1 MSAISPQLRSS
12 PAVKWTVGYLIVW
25 TILLF
30 EIRTLQMLPNWGHI
44 VWGSLSVAL
53 VWYWWKATSENH
65 HRSRLERYLI
75 ATVAFILWW
84 QLTLVVLDTLIMDS
98 ARANVARWG
107 TASLFM
113 IGLLWMVWGVERAS
127 VHYQK
132 IKQNSEWLRDA
143 SNEKSANTKLAS
155 VVWNPLNLDAHY
167 YAVQWWPPRPVS
179 LLRSI
184 RNRQAAT
191 ALPRAQRSPKLDQS
205 LLALISYTLLFLL
218 VALLFSQIGGCR
230 EIYEMPAGGGEQQ
243 QLAQVV
249 KIKKVIRK
257 KYIINPLSSIIFAV
271 PPIDDVQLEL
281 TEITKHAYQIGQGEG
296 KGAGFSGGTYR
307 GKVRFIRLEYSGGDW
322 DQDYGVG
329 GDLNMLLEY
338 GIRTQ
343 HKVAERTESRTIGQ
357 LANFPLG
364 KSPPLV
370 YMTGQKNISLS
381 NSEVKTLREYLTDK
395 HGMLFGDNGGS
406 RHFHNQFLSMMNRVL
421 PNVKPV
427 PIPLD
432 DVIHRIPYQIPYL
445 PYVAPHGGKEAL
457 GWYKDGRWLAYYHPG
472 DIGDAWSDGH
482 AGVSADIWESCYRI
496 GTNVTFYAH
505 SEYSKWLDAQEK
517 D

>member
-1 MSAISPQLRSS
+1 MNHSKSDRRFANP
-12 PAVKWTVGYLIVW
+12 VHWTLGYLAVW
-25 TILLF
+25 TLLLL
-30 EIRTLQMLPNWGHI
+30 EIRTLQSVPDWLHI
-44 VWGSLSVAL
+44 VMETISIPLGIFWL
-53 VWYWWKATSENH
+53 
-65 HRSRLERYLI
+65 RRCDCDRQLI
-75 ATVAFILWW
+75 PHQKWIVLTILYILWW
-84 QLTLVVLDTLIMDS
+84 QLGMVVLDVAILDT
-98 ARANVARWG
+98 ARATAARWG
-107 TASLFM
+107 TVGLFG
-113 IGLLWMVWGVERAS
+113 IGLLWVVWGVEQAS
-127 VHYQK
+127 AHYRQ
-132 IKQNSEWLRDA
+132 A
-143 SNEKSANTKLAS
+143 KLAGDQIPS
-155 VVWNPLNLDAHY
+155 GSPAPIWNPLNLDASF
-167 YAVQWWPPRPVS
+167 YAVQWLPPRPGPI
-179 LLRSI
+179 LTYLRHPQDP
-184 RNRQAAT
+184 NV
-191 ALPRAQRSPKLDQS
+191 LPHNQRSRKLDQS
-205 LLALISYTLLFLL
+205 FLALISYTFAFLIL
-218 VALLFSQIGGCR
+218 ALLLSQLGGCR
-230 EIYEMPAGGGEQQ
+230 EIYEMPAGGGEQK

-271 PPIDDVQLEL
+271 PPIDEIQLKL
-281 TEITKHAYQIGQGEG
+281 TEITKHAYQVGQGEG
-296 KGAGFSGGTYR
+296 QGAGFSGGTFR

-322 DQDYGVG
+322 NQDYGVG

-357 LANFPLG
+357 LNNFPLR

-370 YMTGQKNISLS
+370 YMTGQQNISLS
-381 NSEVKTLREYLTDK
+381 KSEVKTLREYLTEK

-406 RHFHNQFLSMMNRVL
+406 RHFHNQFLAMMNRVL

-445 PYVAPHGGKEAL
+445 PYVAPHGGKESL

-482 AGVSADIWESCYRI
+482 AGVNAEIWEACYRI

-505 SEYSKWLDAQEK
+505 SEYSKWLDAQKGE
-517 D
+517 

>member
-1 MSAISPQLRSS
+1 M
-12 PAVKWTVGYLIVW
+12 
-25 TILLF
+25 
-30 EIRTLQMLPNWGHI
+30 
-44 VWGSLSVAL
+44 
-53 VWYWWKATSENH
+53 
-65 HRSRLERYLI
+65 
-75 ATVAFILWW
+75 
-84 QLTLVVLDTLIMDS
+84 
-98 ARANVARWG
+98 
-107 TASLFM
+107 
-113 IGLLWMVWGVERAS
+113 VER
-127 VHYQK
+127 H
-132 IKQNSEWLRDA
+132 IKRKECKHQTRETGLESIESGCSLLRG
-143 SNEKSANTKLAS
+143 
-155 VVWNPLNLDAHY
+155 
-167 YAVQWWPPRPVS
+167 QWWPPPSVS

-184 RNRQAAT
+184 SNRQAAT
-191 ALPRAQRSPKLDQS
+191 ALPARLQPKTDQS

-296 KGAGFSGGTYR
+296 KGAGFSGGTFR

-370 YMTGQKNISLS
+370 YMTGQKNISYPFG
-381 NSEVKTLREYLTDK
+381 SENFT
-395 HGMLFGDNGGS
+395 
-406 RHFHNQFLSMMNRVL
+406 
-421 PNVKPV
+421 
-427 PIPLD
+427 
-432 DVIHRIPYQIPYL
+432 RIPDRQ
-445 PYVAPHGGKEAL
+445 A
-457 GWYKDGRWLAYYHPG
+457 W
-472 DIGDAWSDGH
+472 DAFW
-482 AGVSADIWESCYRI
+482 
-496 GTNVTFYAH
+496 
-505 SEYSKWLDAQEK
+505 
-517 D
+517 

>member
-1 MSAISPQLRSS
+1 MNSISVPGRYST
-12 PAVKWTVGYLIVW
+12 AVKITAGYLLVW
-25 TILLF
+25 ALLLL
-30 EIRTLQMLPNWGHI
+30 ENRTLHMVPNWGHL
-44 VWGSLSVAL
+44 VLGLLSIPLAV
-53 VWYWWKATSENH
+53 YWWKQV
-65 HRSRLERYLI
+65 SRARNQQIQRWIIE
-75 ATVAFILWW
+75 TVAFVVWW
-84 QLTLVVLDTLIMDS
+84 QFTLVLLDSLVMDA
-98 ARANVARWG
+98 ARANIARWG
-107 TASLFM
+107 TAGLFL
-113 IGLLWMVWGVERAS
+113 IGLLWVVWGIERAS
-127 VHYQK
+127 VHYK
-132 IKQNSEWLRDA
+132 
-143 SNEKSANTKLAS
+143 KLAS
-155 VVWNPLNLDAHY
+155 NHGAITTATAPIWNPLNLDASF
-167 YAVQWWPPRPVS
+167 YAVQWWPLRPAPI
-179 LLRSI
+179 LRYLRSPG
-184 RNRQAAT
+184 NPNL
-191 ALPRAQRSPKLDQS
+191 LPHGPRSRKLDQS
-205 LLALISYTLLFLL
+205 FFTLVTYTAAFLL
-218 VALLFSQIGGCR
+218 LALLFSQLGGCR

-257 KYIINPLSSIIFAV
+257 KYIINPLSSVIFAV

-296 KGAGFSGGTYR
+296 KGAGFSGGTFR

-357 LANFPLG
+357 LNNFPLG

-370 YMTGQKNISLS
+370 YMTGQRNISLS

-421 PNVKPV
+421 PDVKPV
-427 PIPLD
+427 SIPLD
-432 DVIHRIPYQIPYL
+432 DVIHRIPYQIPFL

-505 SEYSKWLDAQEK
+505 SEYSKWLDAQKK

>member
-1 MSAISPQLRSS
+1 MNRLAARQFANLVFGTMGYL
-12 PAVKWTVGYLIVW
+12 AVWTV
-25 TILLF
+25 LLV
-30 EIRTLQMLPNWGHI
+30 ESRTLQIVPDWVHIIVGAVSIPLGLYWLRQGESDRPILPQQ
-44 VWGSLSVAL
+44 VWV
-53 VWYWWKATSENH
+53 VY
-65 HRSRLERYLI
+65 
-75 ATVAFILWW
+75 TVLYILGW
-84 QLTLVVLDTLIMDS
+84 QLAMVVLDAAILDA
-98 ARANVARWG
+98 ARATVARWG
-107 TASLFM
+107 TVGLFA
-113 IGLLWMVWGVERAS
+113 IGLLWIVWGIERAS
-127 VHYQK
+127 AHYR
-132 IKQNSEWLRDA
+132 NLSSVRRETPVP
-143 SNEKSANTKLAS
+143 SNAP
-155 VVWNPLNLDAHY
+155 VWNPLNLDASF
-167 YAVQWWPPRPVS
+167 YAVQWWPPAPILSYLQNPKDPTV
-179 LLRSI
+179 
-184 RNRQAAT
+184 
-191 ALPRAQRSPKLDQS
+191 LPHNQRSRKLDQS
-205 LLALISYTLLFLL
+205 FLALISYSLAFLIL
-218 VALLFSQIGGCR
+218 SLLFSQLNGCS
-230 EIYEMPAGGGEQQ
+230 EIYEMPAGGGEQK

-257 KYIINPLSSIIFAV
+257 KYIINPLSSVIFAV
-271 PPIDDVQLEL
+271 PPIDEVQLKL
-281 TEITKHAYQIGQGEG
+281 TEITKHAYQVGQGEG
-296 KGAGFSGGTYR
+296 KGAGFSGGTFR

-357 LANFPLG
+357 LDNFPLG

-370 YMTGQKNISLS
+370 YMTGQQNISLS
-381 NSEVKTLREYLTDK
+381 NNEIKTLRKYLTEK

-406 RHFHNQFLSMMNRVL
+406 RHFHNQFISMMNRVL
-421 PNVKPV
+421 PDVKAV

-482 AGVSADIWESCYRI
+482 AGVNAEIWEACYRI

-505 SEYSKWLDAQEK
+505 SEYSKWLDAQKGE
-517 D
+517 

>member
-1 MSAISPQLRSS
+1 MNSISVPGRYST
-12 PAVKWTVGYLIVW
+12 AVKITAGYLLVW
-25 TILLF
+25 ALLLL
-30 EIRTLQMLPNWGHI
+30 ETRTLQMVPNWGHL
-44 VWGSLSVAL
+44 VLGLLSIPLAV
-53 VWYWWKATSENH
+53 YWWKQV
-65 HRSRLERYLI
+65 SRARNQQI
-75 ATVAFILWW
+75 QRWIIGTVAFVVWW
-84 QLTLVVLDTLIMDS
+84 QFTLVLLDSLVMDA
-98 ARANVARWG
+98 ARANIARWG
-107 TASLFM
+107 TAGLFL
-113 IGLLWMVWGVERAS
+113 IGLLWVVWGIERAS
-127 VHYQK
+127 VHYK
-132 IKQNSEWLRDA
+132 
-143 SNEKSANTKLAS
+143 KLAS
-155 VVWNPLNLDAHY
+155 NHGAVTTATAPIWNPLNLDASF
-167 YAVQWWPPRPVS
+167 YAVQWWPLRPAPILS
-179 LLRSI
+179 YLRSPS
-184 RNRQAAT
+184 NPNL
-191 ALPRAQRSPKLDQS
+191 LPHGPRSRKLDQS
-205 LLALISYTLLFLL
+205 FFALVTYTAAFLL
-218 VALLFSQIGGCR
+218 LALLFSQLGGCR

-257 KYIINPLSSIIFAV
+257 KYIINPLSSVIFAV

-296 KGAGFSGGTYR
+296 KGAGFSGGTFR

-357 LANFPLG
+357 LNNFPLG

-370 YMTGQKNISLS
+370 YMTGQRNISLS

-421 PNVKPV
+421 PDVKPV

-432 DVIHRIPYQIPYL
+432 DVIHRIPYQIPFL

-482 AGVSADIWESCYRI
+482 AGVNADIWESCYRI

-505 SEYSKWLDAQEK
+505 SEYSKWLDAQKK

>member
-1 MSAISPQLRSS
+1 MTPTSTPHRY
-12 PAVKWTVGYLIVW
+12 PTAVKLTVGYLIVW
-25 TILLF
+25 TVLLI
-30 EIRTLQMLPNWGHI
+30 EIRTVQMAPLWVH
-44 VWGSLSVAL
+44 VAL
-53 VWYWWKATSENH
+53 GLLSIPLVIDWLK
-65 HRSRLERYLI
+65 
-75 ATVAFILWW
+75 TVNREQRQSQVQRWIVFTVTFVIWW
-84 QLTLVVLDTLIMDS
+84 QLSLVLLDTLVMDS

-107 TASLFM
+107 TASLFI
-113 IGLLWMVWGVERAS
+113 IGLLWVVWGIERGS
-127 VHYQK
+127 VHYQQLSSQQK
-132 IKQNSEWLRDA
+132 RDSEA
-143 SNEKSANTKLAS
+143 VSPI
-155 VVWNPLNLDAHY
+155 WNPLNLDASF
-167 YAVQWWPPRPVS
+167 YAVQWWPLRPAPILRYLS
-179 LLRSI
+179 APGNPNLL
-184 RNRQAAT
+184 
-191 ALPRAQRSPKLDQS
+191 PHGQRSRKLDQS
-205 LLALISYTLLFLL
+205 FLALITYTFSFLVL
-218 VALLFSQIGGCR
+218 ALLFSQIGGCR
-230 EIYEMPAGGGEQQ
+230 EIYEMPAGGGEQK

-257 KYIINPLSSIIFAV
+257 KYIINPLSSVIFAV

-296 KGAGFSGGTYR
+296 KGAGFSGGTFR

-338 GIRTQ
+338 GIRTE

-357 LANFPLG
+357 LKNFPLG

-370 YMTGQKNISLS
+370 YMTGQQNISLS

-432 DVIHRIPYQIPYL
+432 DVIHRIPYQIPFL

-482 AGVSADIWESCYRI
+482 AGVNADIWESCYRI

-505 SEYSKWLDAQEK
+505 SEYSKWLDAQK
-517 D
+517 KN